1 DAFGEVAKWLYDT
14 NDSTNID
21 LFAQAWLA
29 YPNITIEKEKLYTV
43 EIPNPNDKQIALRL
57 EKWVKGKVRI
67 VATYSS
73 NNFTDDMRLAERE
86 IRKDFEWAWQFAEE
100 VTG

>member
-1 DAFGEVAKWLYDT
+1 KSVKQSVYKWLWDGSG
-14 NDSTNID
+14 DESFIK
-21 LFAQAWLA
+21 FAKAWI
-29 YPNITIEKEKLYTV
+29 YGYTIEKEKLYTV

-86 IRKDFEWAWQFAEE
+86 IRKDFDWAWQFAKE
-100 VTG
+100 VTE